1 MYLAQVPLLDPW
13 AIFAAALSSL
23 KPFLLVLLLIVAVRV
38 VLIVLKTRWLRRAGL
53 PEIEQ
58 MDGRDFEEK
67 LALLFERKRYRVER
81 TPYVGDWGADLIV
94 ASDGRRTAVQVK
106 RWKGRVGP
114 RAIQEAVASKAK
126 YRCQEALVV
135 TNSYFTLA
143 ARELAK
149 ANGVELWNRE
159 RLARELLSVASPSV
173 NRQNPLSSIQSVG
186 EVPKAE
192 VPVPGSTA
200 RSNPKCYKCGREM
213 VLKEN
218 ARGKFWACSGFP
230 RCRNTFP
237 VRKIASS

>member
-53 PEIEQ
+53 PEIDQ

-67 LALLFERKRYRVER
+67 LALLFERKGYRVER

-106 RWKGRVGP
+106 RWKKRVGP
-114 RAIQEAVASKAK
+114 HAVQEAVAAKAK
-126 YRCQEALVV
+126 YNCQEALVV
-135 TNSYFTLA
+135 TNSYFTVA

-159 RLARELLSVASPSV
+159 RLARELLSVASPCV
-173 NRQNPLSSIQSVG
+173 NPQNPLSSIQSVG

-230 RCRNTFP
+230 RWRNTFP